1 MSGTRTRASS
11 RARSESS
18 PSPLAIRTSA
28 NELPAPRRSS
38 LALSV
43 ARARSH
49 HLMHLLTRAC
59 THGHVR
65 RAEPLA
71 AQGHVVARVA
81 HCSSDL
87 SPSPVAAVMHRA
99 CRIMLA
105 NGACAA
111 RAEWLERLTD
121 DLRGAPQRC
130 HLTLEPAMHT
140 RSASR
145 ERASPRRRALPC
157 AEVADSEVPSPQ
169 PHAAAKTS
177 REFAAVHILAETADV
192 RREKPPLFFGACR
205 AGTSTGG
212 ASEVKHSSALR
223 RAKSGAALDNPEATP
238 KHADPCGGL
247 PSSSRIDERTPRS
260 RSPRPAVPMATPLQR
275 PRPLWRAGVL
285 HSKLED

>member
-1 MSGTRTRASS
+1 MH
-11 RARSESS
+11 SELS

-38 LALSV
+38 LALSF

-71 AQGHVVARVA
+71 AQGHVIARVA

-87 SPSPVAAVMHRA
+87 SPSPVAVVMHRA

-157 AEVADSEVPSPQ
+157 VEAVD
-169 PHAAAKTS
+169 AAAPIVQLLAAATANH
-177 REFAAVHILAETADV
+177 EFAAVHELAETADM

-205 AGTSTGG
+205 ADTSSGG
-212 ASEVKHSSALR
+212 ASEVKHPSTLR
-223 RAKSGAALDNPEATP
+223 RVKSGTALDNPEATP

-247 PSSSRIDERTPRS
+247 PSSSRIDARAPRS
-260 RSPRPAVPMATPLQR
+260 RSPRPAVPMATPLRR
-275 PRPLWRAGVL
+275 PRWRTGLL